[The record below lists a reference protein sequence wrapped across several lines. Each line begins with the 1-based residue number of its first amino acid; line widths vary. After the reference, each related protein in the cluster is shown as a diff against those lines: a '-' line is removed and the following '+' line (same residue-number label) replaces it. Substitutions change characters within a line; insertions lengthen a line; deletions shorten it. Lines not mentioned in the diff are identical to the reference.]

1 MKKTNKIIISLSS
14 IISISSMPLIA
25 ASCQN
30 KNPTDK
36 SIINNITPQ
45 KKTIDNQKQQE
56 DKSKEEKPNGSGNS
70 SQDADPQ
77 TKDNQ
82 NHENPNGSGNSSSD
96 ADPQTK
102 DNQNHE
108 NPNGSGNSSSDA
120 DPQTKDN
127 QNHENPNGS
136 GNSSQDADSQTQDI
150 QKRENKNKKE
160 ENDDPKYLLEQLEE
174 VKNDYEKTK
183 KENEDLIKNSE
194 YFDELNRWFGNIYP
208 PHFKHEW
215 NYYSQFGLEV
225 KNTEIDKKWL
235 KLAKDFIQRYKT
247 EIKKDLENLIK

>member
-36 SIINNITPQ
+36 SIINNITPPK

-70 SQDADPQ
+70 SQ
-77 TKDNQ
+77 
-82 NHENPNGSGNSSSD
+82 D

>member
-1 MKKTNKIIISLSS
+1 
-14 IISISSMPLIA
+14 SMPLIA

-36 SIINNITPQ
+36 SIINNITPP

-70 SQDADPQ
+70 SQDADP
-77 TKDNQ
+77 
-82 NHENPNGSGNSSSD
+82 
-96 ADPQTK
+96 
-102 DNQNHE
+102 
-108 NPNGSGNSSSDA
+108 
-120 DPQTKDN
+120 
-127 QNHENPNGS
+127 
-136 GNSSQDADSQTQDI
+136 QTQDI

>member
-1 MKKTNKIIISLSS
+1 MEEIEIIEDKEIIILFVFF

-36 SIINNITPQ
+36 SIINNITPP

-96 ADPQTK
+96 A
-102 DNQNHE
+102 
-108 NPNGSGNSSSDA
+108 
-120 DPQTKDN
+120 
-127 QNHENPNGS
+127 
-136 GNSSQDADSQTQDI
+136 
-150 QKRENKNKKE
+150 
-160 ENDDPKYLLEQLEE
+160 
-174 VKNDYEKTK
+174 
-183 KENEDLIKNSE
+183 
-194 YFDELNRWFGNIYP
+194 
-208 PHFKHEW
+208 
-215 NYYSQFGLEV
+215 
-225 KNTEIDKKWL
+225 
-235 KLAKDFIQRYKT
+235 
-247 EIKKDLENLIK
+247 